1 MMRTEG
7 YGRDGTYTS
16 TRFCCRRARR
26 GCHFSNTYVERS
38 NDGAEIVRNEDREE
52 GRNDARLTSEAWTSP
67 DPFAQAL
74 SECRS

>member
-26 GCHFSNTYVERS
+26 GCHFSKTYVERS
-38 NDGAEIVRNEDREE
+38 NNGAEIFRNEDREE
-52 GRNDARLTSEAWTSP
+52 GRTTLDSHRRLGRRLTRLP
-67 DPFAQAL
+67 K
-74 SECRS
+74 R